1 MRLTRKQLFVV
12 ASLSGMSEDALTK
25 GALTGAQAHAV
36 ISAAR
41 LPELEYAIR
50 RTEDELRA
58 FAAVPENL
66 GARVV
71 RYRKAAGIDGEG
83 GQPLPPSEFDGQP
96 ASEDAPAVAAKPE
109 AKPISEGLGDPE
121 AIIKERAAHIL
132 GVVQVLNDGALGNVS
147 GALDVIQD
155 MAREMAARA
164 LAAQKPAAFVAP
176 GAVSAEYITPAW
188 FSDAV
193 TVLGAPGQLDLLL
206 IGPAG
211 TGKTRAGL
219 ELAKALGK
227 PCTMFDFRADMRR
240 GDVFFSQ
247 QIVDGETVYALAP
260 FLESVQRD
268 EVTVINEPF
277 SLDPERMLA
286 FNGLFES
293 GQRSIS
299 TPLGVIKRH
308 EGNRIVLASNTAG
321 RSESR
326 LHKGPQAQD
335 SSTLS
340 RVVPMRID
348 VDPKVEK
355 GMARLA
361 GLSPKD
367 GAWVVAQVRALR
379 TAVDRAQLCH
389 EVTPRAITQIGALV
403 GAGMGRERAANMV
416 LLGALELSE
425 RAKVQAAL
433 DPALVSAKGV

>member
-1 MRLTRKQLFVV
+1 MRLTRKQLFIVS
-12 ASLSGMSEDALTK
+12 SLSGVSEDALT
-25 GALTGAQAHAV
+25 LTAAQVHLI
-36 ISAAR
+36 ISAAQ
-41 LPELEYAIR
+41 LPVLALAITQAEQELTAAGLAIP
-50 RTEDELRA
+50 ED
-58 FAAVPENL
+58 L
-66 GARVV
+66 GKRVV
-71 RYRKAAGIDGEG
+71 RYRKAAGMEGEG
-83 GQPLPPSEFDGQP
+83 GQPLPPAEFADLP
-96 ASEDAPAVAAKPE
+96 ASEDAPAVDQKPE
-109 AKPISEGLGDPE
+109 AGPLSEGSGDLE
-121 AIIKERAAHIL
+121 AIIKERAAHII
-132 GVVQVLNDGALGNVS
+132 GVVQVLNDGARANVA

-188 FSDAV
+188 FSDAL
-193 TVLGAPGQLDLLL
+193 TVLGAQDPLDLLL

-219 ELAKALGK
+219 ELAKALDK
-227 PCTMFDFRADMRR
+227 PCSMFDFRADMRR

-299 TPLGVIKRH
+299 TPLGVIVRH
-308 EGNRIVLASNTAG
+308 PGNRVVLASNTAG

-340 RVVPMRID
+340 RVVPMRIG

-355 GMARLA
+355 GLARLA
-361 GLSPKD
+361 GLSTED
-367 GAWVVAQVRALR
+367 GAWVIAQVRALR
-379 TAVDRAQLCH
+379 TAVDRAQMCH
-389 EVTPRAITQIGALV
+389 EVTPRAILQIGSLV
-403 GAGMGRERAANMV
+403 RAGMKRERAANMI
-416 LLGALELSE
+416 LLGALEVSE
-425 RAKVQAAL
+425 CAKVQASL
-433 DPALVSAKGV
+433 DPALVAAKGA